1 MSAREDQS
9 GSIEKVYSHSV
20 QELLAVDLPKPKM
33 VLEEIF
39 QIGHVN
45 QILVEPGVDVRRLFI
60 HIACSVTSGSDFF
73 SFKSNGPKKLWAFSA
88 SADAYSEMQ
97 RLRQHLQTLT
107 DVQRALVNDNLLIYQ
122 RSFERDGPLG
132 IEAKE
137 GRDAFEL
144 SRPPGWD
151 IVLIDNVRDLYG
163 HRWDRHDRKD
173 VEYWL
178 RSYAQN
184 AATVIY
190 FDESSRPARSFREID
205 SLNTISIAHDPN
217 AQTEF
222 GGGFL
227 LTRHRD
233 DEVDHLPKTISC
245 SYIWVDGKLTWEHSL
260 PGDAER
266 NSKKMRALALQLK
279 IVIMKLH
286 GANGVQTA
294 LFLKSN
300 ETAICRALKKFEA
313 LTETAAALMVEQ
325 AEAATTEAE
334 RAEIVSFLQEHR
346 SGKH

>member
-9 GSIEKVYSHSV
+9 GSIEKVFSHGL
-20 QELLAVDLPKPKM
+20 EKFLAVDFPQPEMLFEG
-33 VLEEIF
+33 VF
-39 QIGHVN
+39 QKGQIN
-45 QILVEPGVDVRRLFI
+45 KILVEPGVDVRRFVTS
-60 HIACSVTSGSDFF
+60 IACAVTSGSDLF
-73 SFKSNGPKKLWAFSA
+73 SFKSNGPQKLWMFSA
-88 SADAYSEMQ
+88 SADGHSEKQ
-97 RLRQHLQTLT
+97 RLRQHLDTLT
-107 DVQRALVNDNLLIYQ
+107 DVQQALANENLMIYQ

-144 SRPPGWD
+144 SRPEGWE

-163 HRWDRHDRKD
+163 HRWDRHDRKE

-178 RSYAQN
+178 RSYVRN

-190 FDESSRPARSFREID
+190 FDEASRPARSFREID

-227 LTRHRD
+227 LTRHMD
-233 DEVDHLPKTISC
+233 DQVDHLPKTISC
-245 SYIWVDGKLTWEHSL
+245 SYMWVDGKLTWEHSL
-260 PGDAER
+260 PGDPER
-266 NSKKMRALALQLK
+266 NSKKMKAMALQLK

-294 LFLKSN
+294 AFLKTN

-313 LTETAAALMVEQ
+313 LTETAAALVVQQ
-325 AEAATTEAE
+325 AEAAVTEAE
-334 RAEIVSFLQEHR
+334 REEIVLFLREHR
-346 SGKH
+346 SGAT